1 MDITVTIKVQD
12 GYLCDES
19 LKLWE
24 NRPEINFLPHAF
36 TSRII
41 RSAILCQLASFCF
54 LCGLLCVDF
63 MPYFMTSFLS
73 LISQSQDKD
82 SVIIGYDS
90 TDI

>member
-36 TSRII
+36 YIVHH
-41 RSAILCQLASFCF
+41 SFCNIMPIGF
-54 LCGLLCVDF
+54 ILLLMRLTLRRFSALFHDIVYKFDF
-63 MPYFMTSFLS
+63 S
-73 LISQSQDKD
+73 ISR
-82 SVIIGYDS
+82 
-90 TDI
+90 